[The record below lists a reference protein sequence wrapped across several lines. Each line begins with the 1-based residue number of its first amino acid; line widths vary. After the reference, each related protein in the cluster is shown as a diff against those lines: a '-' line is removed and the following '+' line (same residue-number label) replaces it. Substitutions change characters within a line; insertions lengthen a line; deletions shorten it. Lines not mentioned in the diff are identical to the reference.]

1 MQPSLQACLL
11 HARSNARDAGRRRGG
26 REGGREAAQPRR
38 LRLPR
43 TSYCIYL
50 RGTMG

>member
-26 REGGREAAQPRR
+26 REGGE
-38 LRLPR
+38 
-43 TSYCIYL
+43 
-50 RGTMG
+50 GTLHSLGD